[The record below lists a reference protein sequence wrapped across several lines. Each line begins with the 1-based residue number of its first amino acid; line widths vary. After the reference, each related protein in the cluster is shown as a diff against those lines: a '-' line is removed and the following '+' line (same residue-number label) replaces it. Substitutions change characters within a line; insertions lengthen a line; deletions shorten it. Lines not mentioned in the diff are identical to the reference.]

1 VGKSMKELRQ
11 LAEDD
16 LRKRL
21 EELKADLLKKR
32 AEARL
37 GTLKDTSSLRNIR
50 KEISR
55 INLLLWEKKRTNEKK
70 SSKAILT

>member
-1 VGKSMKELRQ
+1 MKELRQ

-55 INLLLWEKKRTNEKK
+55 INLLLSEKKRTNEKK
-70 SSKAILT
+70 APRPS

>member
-1 VGKSMKELRQ
+1 MGKSMKELRQ

-70 SSKAILT
+70 APRPS

>member
-55 INLLLWEKKRTNEKK
+55 INLLLSEKKRTNEKK
-70 SSKAILT
+70 APRPS

>member
-1 VGKSMKELRQ
+1 MGKSMKELRQ

-55 INLLLWEKKRTNEKK
+55 INLLLSEKKRTNEKK
-70 SSKAILT
+70 APRPS